1 MSHPTDNIRI
11 VLETEKSRSIYE
23 AYPTFESEYFIRADE
38 AEVMVERDYV
48 LRRESASDPSCVERR
63 SIHDIFREF
72 SKLDYNN
79 AKKQLRH
86 TQRRN
91 ASSKDSPV
99 EVPVVEVATA
109 SGASGFAAVGEYH
122 DPADSWVT
130 SARVQEVL
138 AAMIPEDRIVLLGV
152 YIHGLTQ
159 MELASLL
166 GVRQSR
172 ISDRLKRAKKAL
184 EVIWNEG

>member
-1 MSHPTDNIRI
+1 MATEPNNIRI
-11 VLETEKSRSIYE
+11 VLETEKTRSIYE
-23 AYPTFESEYFIRADE
+23 AFPTFKSEYFIRADE

-48 LRRESASDPSCVERR
+48 LRCQSASDPSCVERR
-63 SIHDIFREF
+63 SIHEIFRAL

-86 TQRRN
+86 TAYRS
-91 ASSKDSPV
+91 ASPQDSEV
-99 EVPVVEVATA
+99 ETSLVEVATA
-109 SGASGFAAVGEYH
+109 SGASGFAAVGEYL

-138 AAMIPEDRIVLLGV
+138 AAMNPLDRAVLLGV
-152 YIHGLTQ
+152 YVHGLTQ
-159 MELASLL
+159 MELARLL